1 MLVSTL
7 VLASA
12 VSLALAQDKDANVQY
27 VDCSQVQ
34 SAIGGQYG
42 NANAN
47 AVVESEAIAEVAQ
60 ELNIT
65 QDQVN
70 ACLGDIGQN
79 PDGNRDGDGDKED
92 ENGTETEGSREEKEG
107 ENAVLAGTDPG
118 GTLPNTGG
126 PSLLALG
133 VALALVAGGT
143 SLIGFSVRR

>member
-1 MLVSTL
+1 MKARLLAVLLVSTL

-42 NANAN
+42 NAIADGRD
-47 AVVESEAIAEVAQ
+47 STAEVAQ
-60 ELNIT
+60 ELSIT

-79 PDGNRDGDGDKED
+79 PGGDGDGDGDGDASGDASTSAKDKVMANTIPEV
-92 ENGTETEGSREEKEG
+92 EE
-107 ENAVLAGTDPG
+107 
-118 GTLPNTGG
+118 LPETGG
-126 PSLLALG
+126 PSLLVLG